1 MCAMAVPMVL
11 LFEGAVLFAVV
22 HDRRKARR
30 RAEERAAERI
40 STTTP
45 RPSIDAVP
53 QPLTTG
59 DDSWGD
65 TT

>member
-1 MCAMAVPMVL
+1 MVL
-11 LFEGAVLFAVV
+11 LFEGAVLFAVF

-30 RAEERAAERI
+30 IAEARAEEHLDDD
-40 STTTP
+40 TP
-45 RPSIDAVP
+45 SSIDAVP

>member
-1 MCAMAVPMVL
+1 MSIKLSPEKTHKLQASIK
-11 LFEGAVLFAVV
+11 
-22 HDRRKARR
+22 RY
-30 RAEERAAERI
+30 AAENLDDD
-40 STTTP
+40 TP
-45 RPSIDAVP
+45 SSIDAVP